1 LFDFDGQRRPSQFK
15 DDEIVGV
22 DVESLPQPPNDT
34 DNQMPF
40 IYGKMDSNVQPFTI
54 SGDQTYEA
62 VIRNVSGGSIGSS
75 GNTLTLDYIAGV
87 EFREGV

>member
-1 LFDFDGQRRPSQFK
+1 
-15 DDEIVGV
+15 
-22 DVESLPQPPNDT
+22 
-34 DNQMPF
+34 MPF